1 MNGFE
6 YPQQRM
12 SSFISAVYGF
22 MAVALVITA
31 AVAYYVSTTPAI
43 YTLFFGNPV
52 LLFLLFIGQLALVIG
67 LAIALP
73 RLNFGTALAMFFLY
87 AISVGLTLSA
97 IFLVYELG
105 SIYQTFV
112 VTAGMFG
119 IMCIYG
125 YFTKSDLT
133 AIGNIA
139 IMALLG
145 LILSMLVNMF
155 LRSEQF
161 DYIISAIGVLVFTVL
176 TAYDTQ
182 KIKRLGQ
189 QLLDHEMLNKVA
201 ILGALTLYLDFINLF
216 LFLLRFMGKKRER

>member
-1 MNGFE
+1 MNDFE

-22 MAVALVITA
+22 MAVALAITA
-31 AVAYYVSTTPAI
+31 AVAYYVSITPAI
-43 YTLFFGNPV
+43 YTAFFGNPL
-52 LLFLLFIGQLALVIG
+52 LLFLVFIGQLALVIG

-73 RLNFGTALAMFFLY
+73 RLNFGMALAMFFLY
-87 AISVGLTLSA
+87 ATSVGLTLSA

-139 IMALLG
+139 IMALIG

-189 QLLDHEMLNKVA
+189 QLLDQEMLNKVA

-216 LFLLRFMGKKRER
+216 LYLLRFMGRKRER